1 MPLGVSQ
8 PVSLTGVTLVD
19 DNTMAYFNLE
29 GTMSLARVSRIAII
43 LSLVMSFLIAGC
55 SGGNTTVTPTDNN
68 NQGGTNPAKI
78 YDLFPG
84 VTMYGVDRTY
94 RTSSFTDDPKEWD
107 PVFDL
112 ISQARSSLDIAV
124 MQINRQ
130 ALVDALL
137 AQSATAHIRIVT
149 EKAYYDDPAFRPFYQ
164 QLLNPLRNNGNIEI
178 VTDKDGEPRLMHS
191 RFMIIDRAKVALGS
205 YIWSTEGSERTTGDV
220 LVINDARIAD
230 AFTSQFNQ
238 MFSERKFGVEKR
250 DATQH
255 SFSVAGGTAQ
265 VEVYFGPTDGLRDLL
280 SAELDASE
288 VVIGAVQ
295 QFSDVTFA
303 NYVFNWLSGNA
314 GFSAPEDRL
323 MYLTLNDIG
332 SFGDAD
338 ENAIYQALVGG
349 MTGGGG
355 GGGTGED
362 GYPAGFL
369 VNTPPNATWA
379 QVGMQMNHKYLYA
392 DHAATNNLPSLT
404 VGSLNWTTQGFTL
417 NDEVIVI
424 LRGQALTSK
433 YHNFFWLQF
442 PNFGNDV
449 IARDFREDAQISMMY
464 PFVTNMTDAAV
475 PRDPALADLSCGLI
489 FGKVSNFRREVT
501 FQDDEGNFQRIP
513 IDVQFGVQ
521 GLYYFGGNIAGYVY
535 PTFDENELSNPD
547 YNYIFVVPA
556 GQLTVTCVVVDG
568 NGEPIEG
575 FEPLSQTFDVA
586 PGGIR
591 NINFQISQ
599 YSGDGG
605 GGGTTG

>member
-1 MPLGVSQ
+1 MALGVLV

-55 SGGNTTVTPTDNN
+55 GGGGDTITPTDNN
-68 NQGGTNPAKI
+68 NQDGTNPAKI

-94 RTSSFTDDPKEWD
+94 RTRSFSDDPKEWD

-149 EKAYYDDPAFRPFYQ
+149 EKAYYDDPTFKPFYQ

-191 RFMIIDRAKVALGS
+191 RFMVIDRAKVALGS
-205 YIWSTEGSERTTGDV
+205 YTWSTEGSERTIGDV

-250 DATQH
+250 DSTQH

-265 VEVYFGPTDGLRDLL
+265 IEVYFGPTDGLRDLL

-303 NYVFNWLSGNA
+303 NYVFNWLNGNA
-314 GFSAPEDRL
+314 GFATPEDRL

-332 SFGDAD
+332 AFGGNE
-338 ENAIYQALVGG
+338 ENAIYQALVDG
-349 MTGGGG
+349 MTGNGG
-355 GGGTGED
+355 GGGTGQD
-362 GYPAGFL
+362 GYPGGFL
-369 VNTPPNATWA
+369 VNTPPSPDWV
-379 QVGMQMNHKYLYA
+379 QVGAQMNHKYLYA

-424 LRGQALTSK
+424 LRGQVLSSN
-433 YHNFFWLQF
+433 YHNFFWMQT
-442 PNFGNDV
+442 PNFGNNV
-449 IARDFREDAQISMMY
+449 IARDFREDAQISLMH
-464 PFVTNMTDAAV
+464 PFVTNMADAAV
-475 PRDPALADLSCGLI
+475 PRDPALADVSCGLI
-489 FGKVSNFRREVT
+489 FGKVTNFRREVT
-501 FQDDEGNFQRIP
+501 YQDEDGNFQRIP

-521 GLYYFGGNIAGYVY
+521 GLYYFGGNVAGYVY
-535 PTFDENELSNPD
+535 PTFDEGELSNPGK
-547 YNYIFVVPA
+547 NYVFAVPA
-556 GQLTVTCVVVDG
+556 GRLTVTCVVVDG

-575 FEPLSQTFDVA
+575 FEPLSQTFDIC

-591 NINFQISQ
+591 NINFTISQ
-599 YSGDGG
+599 FSGDGG
-605 GGGTTG
+605 GGGITG